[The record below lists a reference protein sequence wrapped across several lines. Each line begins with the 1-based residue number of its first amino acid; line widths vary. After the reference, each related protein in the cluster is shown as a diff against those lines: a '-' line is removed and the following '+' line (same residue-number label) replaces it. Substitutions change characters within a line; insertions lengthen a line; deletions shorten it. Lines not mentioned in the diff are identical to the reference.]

1 MKPKPLDKELYQRAK
16 EMADEAYNK
25 PSAYK
30 SGYIVKMYKKL
41 GGRYSG
47 DRKKGSLGRWYR
59 EQWADV
65 NPDKTEDSYP
75 VYRPT
80 KRISRNT
87 PLTAD
92 EVNIDDLYAQSALKQ
107 IYREKIKL
115 PAFRK
120 KTKSKKTK
128 KKSKK
133 KKSKKIKRKTKTK

>member
-1 MKPKPLDKELYQRAK
+1 MKPKPLDKKLYQRAK
-16 EMADEAYNK
+16 EMADEVYNR

-30 SGYIVKMYKKL
+30 SGYIVKTYKKL

-47 DRKKGSLGRWYR
+47 DRKKGSLARWYR
-59 EQWADV
+59 EEWADV

-87 PLTAD
+87 PLSAD

-115 PAFRK
+115 PPFRK
-120 KTKSKKTK
+120 KTKSKK

-133 KKSKKIKRKTKTK
+133 KSKTKTK